1 MITFSYIELYNFNLK
16 GFDMRITES
25 MLRKEIRKV
34 LREGLSAL
42 DNRQSDPPPRLPES
56 IQTLE
61 EVLEYIKWAH
71 QYAGM
76 NRMHIQNNAME
87 IQKMQRTLPEESDY

>member
-1 MITFSYIELYNFNLK
+1 MK
-16 GFDMRITES
+16 MTES

-34 LREGLSAL
+34 LREGLSVL
-42 DNRQSDPPPRLPES
+42 NTEQSDPPPRSPES

-61 EVLEYIKWAH
+61 EVIEHIKWAH

-87 IQKMQRTLPEESDY
+87 IRKIQRTLPEETDY

>member
-1 MITFSYIELYNFNLK
+1 
-16 GFDMRITES
+16 MRVTEEA
-25 MLRKEIRKV
+25 LRREIRKV

-42 DNRQSDPPPRLPES
+42 ENRQSDPPPRSPES

-61 EVLEYIKWAH
+61 EVIEHIKWAH

-87 IQKMQRTLPEESDY
+87 IQKMQRRLPEERDFFSDLE

>member
-1 MITFSYIELYNFNLK
+1 
-16 GFDMRITES
+16 MRITERA
-25 MLRKEIRKV
+25 LRKEIRKV

-42 DNRQSDPPPRLPES
+42 EGRQSDPPPVSPS
-56 IQTLE
+56 NIQTLE

-71 QYAGM
+71 QYSGM

-87 IQKMQRTLPEESDY
+87 IQKMLRRLPEEEGYFSDLE